1 MKFFAISDLH
11 ISTTADKPMDIFGA
25 GWENYLEKI
34 IADWKEKVSEDDV
47 VFIAGD
53 LSWAMQLDNA
63 VKDLSL
69 FAPLPGKK
77 IVIRGNHDYWWKSL
91 SRVREALPEFIV
103 LQNDAV
109 KIGNVVVCGSR
120 GWTVEGANDF
130 TEQDRKLYL
139 REGERL
145 LLALKAAEKLRED
158 GDRLVVMIHYP
169 PFNVKREN
177 SIYTDLFEKYGVN
190 AVIYGHLHGKDCRGD
205 LYRNKNG
212 IDYYLTSCDKL
223 GNKLAEIPIIK

>member
-1 MKFFAISDLH
+1 MKYFAISDLH
-11 ISTTADKPMDIFGA
+11 ISTTADKPMDVFGA

-34 IADWKEKVSEDDV
+34 IADWKRKVGSDDV

-53 LSWAMQLDNA
+53 LSWAMQLSNA
-63 VKDLSL
+63 VIDLSL

-77 IVIRGNHDYWWKSL
+77 VVIRGNHDYWWKSL
-91 SRVREALPEFIV
+91 SRVREALPEFIF
-103 LQNDAV
+103 LQNDAI

-120 GWTVEGANDF
+120 GWTVEGSSDF
-130 TEQDRKLYL
+130 TEEDKKLYN

-145 LLALKAAEKLRED
+145 TLALNAAEKLRKE
-158 GDRLVVMIHYP
+158 GDKLVVLIHYP

-177 SIYTDLFEKYGVN
+177 SIYTDLFEKHGVN
-190 AVIYGHLHGKDCRGD
+190 AVIYGHLHGKDCRSD
-205 LYRNKNG
+205 LYWNKNG

-223 GNKLAEIPIIK
+223 GNELKEIPL

>member
-11 ISTTADKPMDIFGA
+11 ISTTAEKPMDIFGA

-34 IADWKEKVSEDDV
+34 IEDWRERVSEDDV

-53 LSWAMQLDNA
+53 LSWAMQLENA

-91 SRVREALPEFIV
+91 SRVREALPDFIV

-120 GWTVEGANDF
+120 GWTVEGSSDF
-130 TEQDRKLYL
+130 TEEDRKIYL

-145 LLALKAAEKLRED
+145 TLALKAANKLKEEND
-158 GDRLVVMIHYP
+158 KLVVLVHFP
-169 PFNVKREN
+169 PFNVKREP
-177 SIYTDLFEKYGVN
+177 SIYTELFEKNGVN
-190 AVIYGHLHGKDCRGD
+190 AVIYGHLHGKDCRSD
-205 LYRNKNG
+205 LVLEKNG
-212 IDYYLTSCDKL
+212 IRYYLTSCDKV
-223 GNKLAEIPIIK
+223 GNELVEITL

>member
-11 ISTTADKPMDIFGA
+11 ISTTEDKPMAIFGA
-25 GWENYLEKI
+25 EWENYLEKI
-34 IADWKEKVSEDDV
+34 IDDWKQKVADDDA

-69 FAPLPGKK
+69 FAPLQGKK
-77 IVIRGNHDYWWKSL
+77 VVIRGNHDYWWKSL
-91 SRVREALPEFIV
+91 SRVRAALPEFTV

-109 KIGNVVVCGSR
+109 KIGNAVVCGCR

-139 REGERL
+139 REGERMT
-145 LLALKAAEKLRED
+145 LALNSAEKLREE
-158 GDRLVVMIHYP
+158 GDKLVVLIHYP
-169 PFNVKREN
+169 PFNVRREP
-177 SIYTDLFEKYGVN
+177 SIFTELFEKHGVN
-190 AVIYGHLHGKDCRGD
+190 AVVYGHLHGKDCRGD
-205 LYRNKNG
+205 LVYRKNG
-212 IDYYLTSCDKL
+212 IDYYLTSCDKV
-223 GNKLAEIPIIK
+223 GNKLVEIPL